1 MKENNI
7 EIIRLANELQAYCQD
22 LPLGKRLRISNL
34 CRRIRLR
41 AKGLKDIEPAPRCET
56 SQKKLILEYLKLGQP
71 ITPIEA
77 LQHFGCFRL
86 GARIADLKKDGYDI
100 RTEIITD
107 PESKKRYASYTLNED
122 KPC

>member
-7 EIIRLANELQAYCQD
+7 EIIRLANELQTCCQD

-41 AKGLKDIEPAPRCET
+41 AKGLRDIEPAPRCET

-86 GARIADLKKDGYDI
+86 GARIADLKKEGYDI
-100 RTEIITD
+100 RTEIVTD
-107 PESKKRYASYTLNED
+107 PENNKRYASYTLIED

>member
-7 EIIRLANELQAYCQD
+7 EIIRLANEIQTYCED
-22 LPLGKRLRISNL
+22 LPLGRRLRIANL

-41 AKGLKDIEPAPRCET
+41 AKGLQDFEPAPRCET

-77 LQHFGCFRL
+77 LQHFGSFRL

-100 RTEIITD
+100 QTEIVTD
-107 PESKKRYASYTLNED
+107 PNTKKRYASYKLIQEEI
-122 KPC
+122 